1 MDPIA
6 INSIKDEDK
15 VGVMQQMEM
24 GVRGAEQYANVYPQ
38 LASTWEQLIKA
49 DAISMLLKELRAD
62 KGMYG
67 IKVTISP
74 SSPTERM
81 SQFIQMDALMSKY
94 GQLIPAEVFIELTDL
109 PQKDEII
116 AKIKAAQQAQQA
128 QQPQQ
133 MRAA

>member
-1 MDPIA
+1 
-6 INSIKDEDK
+6 
-15 VGVMQQMEM
+15 
-24 GVRGAEQYANVYPQ
+24 
-38 LASTWEQLIKA
+38 
-49 DAISMLLKELRAD
+49 
-62 KGMYG
+62 MYG

-94 GQLIPAEVFIELTDL
+94 GQLIPPEVFIELTDL